1 MPAATAPP
9 SIPLDLALHIGSN
22 KTGTSSIQYFLR
34 DNRERLAELGHLF
47 PESPGNARH
56 TQLSLFVKS
65 DSELEKT
72 VEWYRQ
78 RHSDPARFRKS
89 FRRRLFAEIERSG
102 LSRVLL
108 SDEALYASSKRSL
121 RRLSEFVGR
130 LANNLRVVVYLRRQD
145 DHLVSRYQQV
155 VKVGEIKRL
164 SEWANEPDHADTYDY
179 YHRLRT
185 WERLLEPDAFVVRRF
200 EPDSFVD
207 GSLFQDF
214 FEAVDINARAEDM
227 THPPTRN
234 VSLDAETV
242 EFLRLYNLYRV
253 ENEAARPGVINN
265 WKLTRRLAERA
276 RGPVLTLPNPVLDS
290 FMAQWDESNR
300 AVARRYLRDANGELF
315 RMPRRT
321 GNTTTEQ
328 HLDPDRLDH
337 FLTLLELPDEV
348 HAPLRR
354 VVEREAKD
362 R

>member
-1 MPAATAPP
+1 MPSATAPP
-9 SIPLDLALHIGSN
+9 TIPLDLVLHIGSN

-47 PESPGNARH
+47 PKSPGNARH
-56 TQLSLFVKS
+56 THLSFYVKS
-65 DSELEKT
+65 KSELENT
-72 VEWYRQ
+72 VEWCRQ
-78 RHSDPARFRKS
+78 GHSDPATFRKS

-108 SDEALYASSKRSL
+108 SDEALFASSKPSM
-121 RRLSEFVGR
+121 RRLRNLVDR
-130 LANNLRVVVYLRRQD
+130 LTGSLRVVVYLRRQD

-155 VKVGEIKRL
+155 VKVGETKRL
-164 SEWANEPDHADTYDY
+164 TEWANEPVHSGMYDY
-179 YHRLRT
+179 HARLRT
-185 WERLLEPDAFVVRRF
+185 WERVLEPDAFVVCRF
-200 EPDSFVD
+200 EPNSFVD

-214 FEAVDINARAEDM
+214 FDAADINARAEDM
-227 THPPTRN
+227 TQPPTRN

-265 WKLTRRLAERA
+265 WKLTTRLTEHA
-276 RGPVLTLPNPVLDS
+276 RGPVLTLPTSVLDR

-300 AVARRYLRDANGELF
+300 AVARRYLGDSNGDLF
-315 RMPRRT
+315 RMPRKT
-321 GNTTTEQ
+321 DNTTTEQ
-328 HLDPDRLDH
+328 HLDPDRLDQ
-337 FLTLLELPDEV
+337 FLTLLELPEQV

-354 VVEREAKD
+354 VVEREANN